1 MKMSKRKSIPAKIRL
16 EVFKRD
22 RYTCQLCGKSP
33 AKYPEVD
40 LDVVELEIDHY
51 QPVSK
56 DGDNSLA
63 NLQTLCR
70 QCNRGKGN
78 DESFNITIE
87 QKLENL
93 LNRINPQILHD
104 LQSVNRVHVV
114 ANEIDFQ
121 ELIRLLNMSEKF
133 KVEVIPNTLIGY
145 KAGFSLGIYTIEDH
159 GDTPLEVKK
168 IFQYDE
174 KSGA

>member
-51 QPVSK
+51 QPISK
-56 DGDNSLA
+56 DGNNSLA

-78 DESFNITIE
+78 DESFNITIKDKIE
-87 QKLENL
+87 DL
-93 LNRINPQILHD
+93 LNKINPKILQA
-104 LQSVNRVHVV
+104 LQSNKKVRIV
-114 ANEIDFQ
+114 ANEVDYH
-121 ELIRLLNMSEKF
+121 ELARLIGVSEQYR
-133 KVEVIPNTLIGY
+133 VEVIPNTLIGY
-145 KAGFSLGIYTIEDH
+145 RAGFSLGIYTIDDN
-159 GDTPLEVKK
+159 GGAKVNFFLELK
-168 IFQYDE
+168 
-174 KSGA
+174 